1 MANVAFYRKV
11 VVPPALFRRYEFNA
25 QFQYAAVSFQAG
37 VFQAVSHDASSRV
50 SVEFVFP
57 GYAYVGHAGFFRCVV
72 EPGSQPGT
80 VAVDVVEFVVGSV
93 YFCVEAVQVQPTVF
107 EVAVEHVVGVVLPF
121 PTDFESRSVVGAVF
135 VVVEFFSASVF
146 EAAVVV
152 AEGTTDSGMGLEVG
166 AFPVSF
172 FLFSFSDGS
181 DSVVVD
187 VSVSFCPPVMRV
199 HVSPAGFDVQ
209 GSVEVFFG
217 VLFFVEFASDSQKPV
232 GSCGVG
238 PGFVSV
244 QVVVQVSSADGAIEA
259 GLGDASVFPQ
269 AALEFAVEDEVS
281 CRVQE
286 VCQGQPAFVDGFC
299 SGNDF
304 DFSCFDEVDAVGCS
318 LSAGAIFVTVPFYF
332 VEGLEGAI
340 LADGDLSFF
349 VFDVF
354 CCQAG
359 ICFVFDDFVAIDEV
373 AIGFGDGVP
382 AAVDVDGAVVEV
394 GFLVFCQGDDGT
406 IFAGSGRPGRGRW
419 SGISRCFGHFR
430 CSF

>member
-1 MANVAFYRKV
+1 M
-11 VVPPALFRRYEFNA
+11 P
-25 QFQYAAVSFQAG
+25 FQSPSF
-37 VFQAVSHDASSRV
+37 
-50 SVEFVFP
+50 
-57 GYAYVGHAGFFRCVV
+57 C
-72 EPGSQPGT
+72 
-80 VAVDVVEFVVGSV
+80 
-93 YFCVEAVQVQPTVF
+93 
-107 EVAVEHVVGVVLPF
+107 
-121 PTDFESRSVVGAVF
+121 
-135 VVVEFFSASVF
+135 
-146 EAAVVV
+146 
-152 AEGTTDSGMGLEVG
+152 
-166 AFPVSF
+166 
-172 FLFSFSDGS
+172 FLSYGS

-299 SGNDF
+299 SGDDF
-304 DFSCFDEVDAVGCS
+304 GFSCFDEVDAVS
-318 LSAGAIFVTVPFYF
+318 VNAIDAGAVPFYF
-332 VEGLEGAI
+332 VEGLEGSFF
-340 LADGDLSFF
+340 ADGDLSFF

-354 CCQAG
+354 CRQAG
-359 ICFVFDDFVAIDEV
+359 ICFVFDDFVAWDKRTVGVGYGFLSSVEV
-373 AIGFGDGVP
+373 DSAVTETGRFFFCQDDDRVTGTKRQPRQIEVDAVEVSDVLRTPFKISDVQGVVVLSCGCRIASVEPGFGDVDFACLSVFAVEVDGVAGDGSVIAVACIGFSCNLPSVEVDGVAGDGSAGRLASAYSAGNAASVYGDGVGFGVP
-382 AAVDVDGAVVEV
+382 AAVAVTTIDG
-394 GFLVFCQGDDGT
+394 
-406 IFAGSGRPGRGRW
+406 FAYS
-419 SGISRCFGHFR
+419 SI
-430 CSF
+430 